1 MYILKGGNSGAFSSK
16 YLIFFIFSLGLS
28 TVCTAFAVEAGKIV
42 SKHTGFLAKG
52 TRRLKQEKCGC

>member
-1 MYILKGGNSGAFSSK
+1 MYVLKGGNSGAFSSK
-16 YLIFFIFSLGLS
+16 FLIFFTFSLGLS
-28 TVCTAFAVEAGKIV
+28 AVCIVFAVEAGKMV